1 MDTSPAIGFW
11 AGLMHCFG
19 TTSYWLSLAV
29 LIAVLAVIYILIKR
43 WANKSNTDP
52 SKVLLV
58 FTIVSVLMLALFL
71 FMRPAQVGANTSVDA
86 AAKGHYLGY

>member
-11 AGLMHCFG
+11 AGLMHCFH
-19 TTSYWLSLAV
+19 TSSYWICLASLLVA
-29 LIAVLAVIYILIKR
+29 LTIIYALIKR

-58 FTIVSVLMLALFL
+58 FTIVSVMFFFLFL
-71 FMRPAQVGANTSVDA
+71 LMRPCSVGFNTSVEM
-86 AAKGHYLGY
+86 AAKGEYLGY